1 MVLSLALVVLL
12 VIALAVLLPAVALPL
27 LLLPIPRLRVV
38 KPTFLPA
45 GDGNVVRRH
54 TTNMEHE

>member
-1 MVLSLALVVLL
+1 MALVVLL
-12 VIALAVLLPAVALPL
+12 VIALAVLLPAVAL